1 MLKVFGALKVNIY
14 LRCNRYEHQYHPYFP
29 IVPRENFDRQ
39 RIPFLSKQE
48 PHLFSAIL
56 TIASKNN
63 EAAHQICYDHTQQ
76 LVSLIL
82 AGADAD
88 VEAVQA
94 LLLLSQWV
102 SHRPQAEI
110 AVGRGEEDR
119 GKLRKCILLQD

>member
-1 MLKVFGALKVNIY
+1 MQ
-14 LRCNRYEHQYHPYFP
+14 H
-29 IVPRENFDRQ
+29 
-39 RIPFLSKQE
+39 
-48 PHLFSAIL
+48 
-56 TIASKNN
+56 
-63 EAAHQICYDHTQQ
+63 

-110 AVGRGEEDR
+110 GVGRGEEDR
-119 GKLRKCILLQD
+119 G